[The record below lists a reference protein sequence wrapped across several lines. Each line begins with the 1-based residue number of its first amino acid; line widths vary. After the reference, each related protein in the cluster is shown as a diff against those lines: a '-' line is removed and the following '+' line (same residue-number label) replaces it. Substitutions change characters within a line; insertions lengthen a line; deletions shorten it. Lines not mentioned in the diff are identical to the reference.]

1 MDLFKFEEEKNAR
14 LEYNTMLGEG
24 VPEVL
29 AGQNLADKYGK
40 ELAEKVIKELRGWDE
55 WNIQSV
61 KQPESDVTVRKTQ
74 IMQCMRQKIT
84 VTRSASHYG
93 VITVLIAEHIT

>member
-40 ELAEKVIKELRGWDE
+40 ELAEKVIKELRGWI
-55 WNIQSV
+55 NG
-61 KQPESDVTVRKTQ
+61 VRYLRKNRKA
-74 IMQCMRQKIT
+74 MLRQK
-84 VTRSASHYG
+84 RR
-93 VITVLIAEHIT
+93 